1 MLKRLLY
8 PSLWL
13 GLLLTY
19 AVTLPNAA
27 AQGFTPWPGNKET
40 TDTAE
45 KTWAVI
51 YTSKGTII
59 AQLFAKRVPKTVANF
74 VALATGTK
82 AWKDPTSGQ
91 MQHNRPFYDG
101 RIFHRVIPSFM
112 IQTGCPLGNGTGG
125 PGYRFEDEFHPDL
138 KHDKPG
144 ILSMANSG
152 PNTNGSQ
159 FFITHKA
166 TPWLDGSEMKVCSN
180 FPGRFVRCQ
189 GDFQCE
195 ILAQRYPQ
203 FASGKPACDRTVK
216 RGHSVFGQVVHGQDV
231 VIAIGNAPHNQTRP
245 TENITMNRVLI
256 KKTAQWDKAWLDINH
271 LNTVPPKP
279 TTTPP
284 TK

>member
-1 MLKRLLY
+1 M
-8 PSLWL
+8 
-13 GLLLTY
+13 
-19 AVTLPNAA
+19 
-27 AQGFTPWPGNKET
+27 
-40 TDTAE
+40 
-45 KTWAVI
+45 I

-74 VALATGTK
+74 VGLATGNK
-82 AWKDPTSGQ
+82 AWKDPSNGQ
-91 MQHNRPFYDG
+91 MQYNRPFYDG

-195 ILAQRYPQ
+195 IIARRYPQ

-231 VIAIGNAPHNQTRP
+231 VIAIGNAPHNETRP
-245 TENITMNRVLI
+245 TQTITMNRVLI
-256 KKTAQWDKAWLDINH
+256 KKAAQWDKAWLDINH
-271 LNTVPPKP
+271 LNTTPPKP
-279 TTTPP
+279 PTTPP